1 MQKLTKETLKKV
13 KIKLA
18 YSYSCDIL
26 SPVSERNNN
35 MKNTMTT
42 NEIRRH
48 FELRRKREA
57 VRANLKRIGEAAEK
71 KVVTLMIQIN

>member
-26 SPVSERNNN
+26 SPVSERKNN

-48 FELRRKREA
+48 FEQRRRRVEKLKADEA
-57 VRANLKRIGEAAEK
+57 KSK